1 MLATT
6 GVFYV
11 VKELGVVNEKLGKL
25 NRAIEEVNAFVEV
38 WMFRESEKDDVKVKV
53 SAQSQEFVCM
63 VEYLK
68 NSR

>member
-6 GVFYV
+6 GVFYI

-38 WMFRESEKDDVKVKV
+38 WMFGES
-53 SAQSQEFVCM
+53 
-63 VEYLK
+63 
-68 NSR
+68 